1 VSVELLDRAEVRRT
15 RSPRRCC
22 RPGHVPM
29 DAVAEATIGVTHAV
43 HALYVTERD
52 EPPVAAMALVRRGV
66 DTDVITPA
74 SFAARSARLDD
85 VHVVVLD
92 DVAHARLPIARWRRS
107 RRGSS
112 AAAR

>member
-1 VSVELLDRAEVRRT
+1 
-15 RSPRRCC
+15 
-22 RPGHVPM
+22 M